1 MLEVAAGKPRRPVQ
15 SYCAP
20 GRIRVPDGPLRVKN
34 ARARAARAPFRHVP
48 VWGRFRERFRNRALF
63 GVPARRHR
71 LSELLWGHFLSRGCR
86 GRGLGGL
93 KRLQRHVSKL
103 VFRMGGGGG
112 ILNTN
117 PKHRA
122 LQRGVGGRAGT
133 LFCAGRDE
141 LTKQMSPEAK
151 ELRRSAQ

>member
-20 GRIRVPDGPLRVKN
+20 ERIRVPDGPLRVKN
-34 ARARAARAPFRHVP
+34 ARARAARDPFRHVP

-63 GVPARRHR
+63 GVPARRRR

-112 ILNTN
+112 H
-117 PKHRA
+117 PKH
-122 LQRGVGGRAGT
+122 
-133 LFCAGRDE
+133 
-141 LTKQMSPEAK
+141 KP
-151 ELRRSAQ
+151 